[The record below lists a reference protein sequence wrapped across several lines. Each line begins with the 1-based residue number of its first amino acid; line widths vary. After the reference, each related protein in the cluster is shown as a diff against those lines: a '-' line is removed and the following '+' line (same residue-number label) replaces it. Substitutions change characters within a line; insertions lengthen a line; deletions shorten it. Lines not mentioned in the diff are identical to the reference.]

1 MTHLRLLGGA
11 TLLADGEVLGGAAAH
26 RYSLALLAL
35 LASTPAHSLSRGK
48 LVGLLWPGVPEKTAR
63 NRLNTYVHRLR
74 GELGA
79 DTLLSEGTI
88 LRLNSSRVSSDVDA
102 FQEALEEGR
111 AQAAVEVY
119 RGPFL
124 DGFWIPGSPE
134 FDQWM
139 DRERDRW
146 GRQYREALSTLAEE
160 AWEDGDAEE
169 AAGWWR
175 DVARHEPHSS
185 DVTLRLMEAL
195 EAAGKRAAALR
206 VADEHAQILE
216 DELDAGPSREVQ
228 ALARRLRERPSRPAE
243 VAPPVAATRELDPH
257 VVAILPFERLGGGEE
272 GELLAVGLHQDLLTH
287 LSRSGDLKVISR
299 TSVIRYGDGRTSI
312 PEIARALGA
321 GTIVEG
327 GLQYA
332 GGRVRLNVQLVDGRR
347 DEHRWAEIYD
357 RRVTAESLFE
367 IQTELA
373 QRIAGSLQAELLA
386 VGNRASQGGP
396 PTRNL
401 EAYRLQVQGR
411 AGLDER
417 TEAGMRQA
425 VAYFREA
432 LEEDPEYPL
441 AWVGLADGLILLYE
455 YVGGYQPV
463 GGAGVRDLREAE
475 VAVRRALELAPELG
489 EAHASRGLLHE
500 ARHQGPDSLREHRR
514 AVELQPSYAEAHN
527 WLSWTSQLL
536 GRPQEALAASRRAVE
551 LNPLSTEAVGNLA
564 MTNLYAGDLVTA
576 LREMRR
582 VNALQPGWDPHT
594 FYEALILHRLGRMHE
609 AKELLRDIT
618 VPWAGSGAEST
629 LALLQAVSGEAEAA
643 RAALAGFEARK
654 DHFAA
659 GVVRAAL
666 EDRDGALEALARV
679 ERWAAWPTLVMHYHF
694 PDELGVLRSDP
705 AFQAIMAELHRFW
718 GLEADEGTPGGG

>member
-1 MTHLRLLGGA
+1 MLVLKLLGGA
-11 TLLADGEVLGGAAAH
+11 ALEDGSGRMSGVAAH
-26 RYSLALLAL
+26 RHSLALMARLVR
-35 LASTPAHSLSRGK
+35 TPARTLGRGK
-48 LVGLLWPGVPEKTAR
+48 LVGLLWPGVPERTAR

-74 GELGA
+74 SELGA
-79 DTLLSEGTI
+79 DTLLSEGTS
-88 LRLNSSRVSSDVDA
+88 LRLNSDRVRCDVDA
-102 FQEALEEGR
+102 FQEALDEGR
-111 AQAAVEVY
+111 AQAAVEMY

-124 DGFWIPGSPE
+124 DGFWIPDSPE

-139 DRERDRW
+139 DRERDRLA
-146 GRQYREALSTLAEE
+146 REYREALRELAKR
-160 AWEDGDAEE
+160 AWEEGDPES
-169 AAGWWR
+169 AAARWR
-175 DVARHEPHSS
+175 EIARQEPYDSG
-185 DVTLRLMEAL
+185 VTLRLMEAL
-195 EAAGKRAAALR
+195 EAAGKRTEALR

-216 DELDAGPSREVQ
+216 KELDAGPSEKVQ
-228 ALARRLRERPSRPAE
+228 ALARRLRERPSRPAK
-243 VAPPVAATRELDPH
+243 VTIQASATEELDPH
-257 VVAILPFERLGGGEE
+257 VVAILPFERLGGGED

-287 LSRSGDLKVISR
+287 LSRSDDLKVISR
-299 TSVIRYGDGRTSI
+299 TSVIRYRDGRTSI

-357 RRVTAESLFE
+357 RSVTAESLFE

-386 VGNRASQGGP
+386 VGSRASEGIP
-396 PTRNL
+396 PTRSL

-411 AGLDER
+411 ARLDER

-425 VAYFREA
+425 VVYFREA

-441 AWVGLADGLILLYE
+441 AWVGLADGLTLLYE
-455 YVGGYQPV
+455 YVGGYEPA
-463 GGAGVRDLREAE
+463 GGGGVHDLREAE
-475 VAVRRALELAPELG
+475 VAVRRALDLAPELG
-489 EAHASRGLLHE
+489 EAHASLGLLHE

-564 MTNLYAGDLVTA
+564 VTNLYTGDPVTA
-576 LREMRR
+576 LRELRR
-582 VNALQPGWDPHT
+582 ANALQPDWDPHT
-594 FYEALILHRLGRMHE
+594 FYEALILHRLGRTHE
-609 AKELLRDIT
+609 AKDLLRGLT
-618 VPWAGSGAEST
+618 VLWAGSGAEST

-643 RAALAGFEARK
+643 REALAGFEAEE

-659 GVVRAAL
+659 GVVRVAL
-666 EDRDGALEALARV
+666 GDRDGALEVLTRV
-679 ERWAAWPTLVMHYHF
+679 ERWAAWPTLAMHFHF
-694 PDELGVLRSDP
+694 PDELRPLREDP
-705 AFQAIMAELHRFW
+705 RFDEIMTRVHDFW
-718 GLEADEGTPGGG
+718 GLKPDGSLPEEG

>member
-1 MTHLRLLGGA
+1 MAHLRLLGGA

-35 LASTPAHSLSRGK
+35 LACTPGHSLSRGK

-74 GELGA
+74 GELTDETLVSRGSGLWLNPDRMQIDVVQFRRTLA
-79 DTLLSEGTI
+79 DGKS
-88 LRLNSSRVSSDVDA
+88 
-102 FQEALEEGR
+102 Q
-111 AQAAVEVY
+111 QAVELY

-124 DGFWIPGSPE
+124 DGFWIPDSPE

-139 DRERDRW
+139 DRERDRLA
-146 GRQYREALSTLAEE
+146 RQYREALGTLAEE
-160 AWEDGDAEE
+160 AWKDGDPES

-175 DVARHEPHSS
+175 EIARHEPYRS

-195 EAAGKRAAALR
+195 EAAGKRGAALR
-206 VADEHAQILE
+206 VADEHAQILAE
-216 DELDAGPSREVQ
+216 ELDAGPSEKVQ

-243 VAPPVAATRELDPH
+243 VATPMAATGELDPH

-299 TSVIRYGDGRTSI
+299 TSVIRYGDGRTAI

-327 GLQYA
+327 GLQYS
-332 GGRVRLNVQLVDGRR
+332 GGRVRLNVQLVDGGR

-386 VGNRASQGGP
+386 VGDRASQGGP

-455 YVGGYQPV
+455 YVGGYEPA
-463 GGAGVRDLREAE
+463 GGGGVHDLREAE
-475 VAVRRALELAPELG
+475 VAVRRALELAPQLG
-489 EAHASRGLLHE
+489 ETHASLGLLHE

-564 MTNLYAGDLVTA
+564 VTNLYAGDLVTA

-582 VNALQPGWDPHT
+582 ANALQPGWPPHT
-594 FYEALILHRLGRMHE
+594 FYEALILHRLGRIHE
-609 AKELLRDIT
+609 AKDLLRDIT
-618 VPWAGSGAEST
+618 VPWAGSGAESS

-643 RAALAGFEARK
+643 QEALAGFEARA

-659 GVVRAAL
+659 CVVRAAL
-666 EDRDGALEALARV
+666 GDRDGALEALARV
-679 ERWAAWPTLVMHYHF
+679 ERWAAWPTLAMHYHF
-694 PDELGVLRSDP
+694 PDVLGVLRPDP
-705 AFQAIMAELHRFW
+705 AFQAIISKVYRFW
-718 GLEADEGTPGGG
+718 GLEPDGSLPG